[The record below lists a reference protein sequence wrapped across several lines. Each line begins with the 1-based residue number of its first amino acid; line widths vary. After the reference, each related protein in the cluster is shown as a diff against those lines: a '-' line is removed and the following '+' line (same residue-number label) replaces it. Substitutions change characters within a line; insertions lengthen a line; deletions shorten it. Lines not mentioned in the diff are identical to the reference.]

1 MSRTTLALYLPSMH
15 IVLSEAFDRNVMVE
29 ESHSVREQS
38 MDQNTRLAG
47 IRRVLWIV
55 LALNLLVASA
65 KLIYGFISNSA
76 SMQADGIHSFFD
88 STGNIIG
95 LIGIRLASKPADV
108 EHPYGHR
115 KYETYAST
123 IIGLLLVIAGLSVG
137 WEAIQNLLAGSS
149 RVEVTPISFIVMA
162 GTLGINIGVTTYEHR
177 AAKQLGSEVLAAD
190 ARHTLSDALVSIGVI
205 IGLICVQLGF
215 PLADPIA
222 ALIVTVIIF
231 YTAFEVFKSSAETF
245 SDHVR
250 IPVEEV
256 TGLIKSHGAVA
267 ECHEVRTRGT
277 QSAVYLD
284 CHILVNAEWTVRQ
297 AHDLASHLEK
307 DLRDAHPQLVDV
319 MIHIEPDLPEERKA

>member
-1 MSRTTLALYLPSMH
+1 MGKQ
-15 IVLSEAFDRNVMVE
+15 V
-29 ESHSVREQS
+29 
-38 MDQNTRLAG
+38 MDQSARFVG

-55 LALNLLVASA
+55 LIFNLLVAAA
-65 KLIYGFISNSA
+65 KLIYGVISSSA
-76 SMQADGIHSFFD
+76 SMQADGVHSFFD

-95 LIGIRLASKPADV
+95 LIGIRLASKPADE

-123 IIGLLLVIAGLSVG
+123 IIGLLLVVAGLSVG
-137 WEAIQNLLAGSS
+137 WEAVQNLLAGTSN
-149 RVEVTPISFIVMA
+149 VEVTPISFMVMI
-162 GTLGINIGVTTYEHR
+162 GTLCINIGVTTYEHR
-177 AAKQLGSEVLAAD
+177 EAKRLRSEVLAAD
-190 ARHTLSDALVSIGVI
+190 ARHTFSDALVSVGVI

-231 YTAFEVFKSSAETF
+231 YTAFEVFKNSATTF

-250 IPVEEV
+250 IPVEEI
-256 TGLIKSHGAVA
+256 TALIKSHGAVA

-284 CHILVNAEWTVRQ
+284 CHILVNSGWTVRQ
-297 AHDLASHLEK
+297 AHDLANHLEN
-307 DLRDAHPQLVDV
+307 DLRAAHPELVDV
-319 MIHIEPDLPEERKA
+319 MIHIEPDLPEERKG